1 MRDWVRIWVTEVLRE
16 TDKALL
22 CLVLDA
28 DGVEAEYWI
37 PISQIAA
44 SSEVRGLGDEGILVI
59 PGWLAERNNISVAE
73 SQMPG
78 PRLSLA
84 DLKTIYRDLVSRWHP
99 DRAGADGHAITI
111 GINAFWEK
119 IQQAARLK

>member
-37 PISQIAA
+37 PISQIGSSA
-44 SSEVRGLGDEGILVI
+44 SSR
-59 PGWLAERNNISVAE
+59 
-73 SQMPG
+73 
-78 PRLSLA
+78 
-84 DLKTIYRDLVSRWHP
+84 SR
-99 DRAGADGHAITI
+99 
-111 GINAFWEK
+111 
-119 IQQAARLK
+119 